1 MRSSCAPV
9 REYPPMPDLLLRAM
23 RVHRE
28 KLLYLVVGGWNT
40 LFQYV
45 SFSLLYYLLSGW
57 LFSSVILFL
66 SYVLSS
72 INGFLGFRYIVF
84 QSRGH
89 PLAEYARFQLV
100 YLPLLVVNMVALPI
114 LLAYTPLN
122 AYVVQ
127 AGFAVFSV
135 VMGYLGNK
143 YFAFRRPADAQG
155 EAKDQSRR

>member
-1 MRSSCAPV
+1 ML
-9 REYPPMPDLLLRAM
+9 DLLLRTM
-23 RVHRE
+23 RAHRE

-40 LFQYV
+40 LFQYL

-57 LFSSVILFL
+57 LFSSLILFI

-122 AYVVQ
+122 AYAVQ

-135 VMGYLGNK
+135 IMGYLGNK
-143 YFAFRRPADAQG
+143 HFAFRKQRGVRG
-155 EAKDQSRR
+155 ESKDS

>member
-1 MRSSCAPV
+1 
-9 REYPPMPDLLLRAM
+9 MPDPLLRAM
-23 RVHRE
+23 RAHRE

-57 LFSSVILFL
+57 LFSSAILFI
-66 SYVLSS
+66 SYGLSS
-72 INGFLGFRYIVF
+72 INGFLGYRYVVF

-100 YLPLLVVNMVALPI
+100 YMPLLVVNLVALP
-114 LLAYTPLN
+114 LLLEYTPLN

-135 VMGYLGNK
+135 VVGYLGNK
-143 YFAFRRPADAQG
+143 YFAFRKDKEVPGD
-155 EAKDQSRR
+155 AKDQRQT

>member
-1 MRSSCAPV
+1 MSDV
-9 REYPPMPDLLLRAM
+9 LLRVM
-23 RVHRE
+23 RAHRE

-45 SFSLLYYLLSGW
+45 SFSLLYYLLSGS
-57 LFSSVILFL
+57 LFSSAILFI

-72 INGFLGFRYIVF
+72 INGFLGFRYVVF

-89 PLAEYARFQLV
+89 PLAEYVRFQVV
-100 YLPLLVVNMVALPI
+100 YMPLLVVNLVALP
-114 LLAYTPLN
+114 LLLEYTPLN

-135 VMGYLGNK
+135 IVGYLGNK
-143 YFAFRRPADAQG
+143 YFAFRKHEEEPEEIRGP
-155 EAKDQSRR
+155 